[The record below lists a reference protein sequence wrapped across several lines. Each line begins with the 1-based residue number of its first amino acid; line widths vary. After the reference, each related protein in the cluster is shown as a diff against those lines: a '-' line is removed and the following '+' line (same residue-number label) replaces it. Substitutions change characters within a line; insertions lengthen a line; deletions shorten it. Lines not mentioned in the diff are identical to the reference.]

1 MFLPWIKTCIIFI
14 IIIFVRM
21 IECGNEVF
29 NMTAVTL
36 GGFARKICS
45 TIDPLLP
52 NLVGKK
58 YHKKPKKGKRLLK
71 RVMLGNQL
79 STDFI
84 P

>member
-1 MFLPWIKTCIIFI
+1 MFLSWIKTCIIII

-45 TIDPLLP
+45 TIDPLLQ

-58 YHKKPKKGKRLLK
+58 YPKKAKK
-71 RVMLGNQL
+71 C
-79 STDFI
+79 
-84 P
+84 

>member
-1 MFLPWIKTCIIFI
+1 MFLPWIKTCIVS

-36 GGFARKICS
+36 EGFARKSCS
-45 TIDPLLP
+45 TTDPLLQ

-58 YHKKPKKGKRLLK
+58 YHKKAKKC
-71 RVMLGNQL
+71 
-79 STDFI
+79 
-84 P
+84 